1 MLLRIPLA
9 FEITADHVTDAAW
22 EASWELVE
30 LGVADDDEAQIDVYE
45 ATGGVTV
52 SHVSDPR
59 VQLEYLLVE
68 GEAIDSVVTEARK
81 RLAWYDGEAIRQ
93 LWDNA
98 ADVDDRATAV
108 FLAGVSA
115 SAFREATWQVINAAL
130 GDSDPLLRQAGI
142 TAIGYTQWPEWRF
155 VLRELADGDR
165 DHDVASDALA
175 ALSALN
181 AANAT
186 GAPVY

>member
-9 FEITADHVTDAAW
+9 FEMTGDHVTDAAW
-22 EASWELVE
+22 DASWELVE

-45 ATGGVTV
+45 AAGGVTV

-68 GEAIDSVVTEARK
+68 GEAIDAVVTEARR
-81 RLAWYDGEAIRQ
+81 RLAWYDGEAIQR
-93 LWDNA
+93 LWDEA

-115 SAFREATWQVINAAL
+115 SAFRETTWHVINAAL
-130 GDSDPLLRQAGI
+130 GHADPLLRQAGI
-142 TAIGYTQWPEWRF
+142 TATTYTQWPEWRF

-165 DHDVASDALA
+165 DRDVAADALA

-181 AANAT
+181 VACAA